1 MSNTH
6 ASTRAHTKRAH
17 LQTCAIMRNQM
28 CSRPLVPGS
37 VDVNMSCASR
47 WGWCSVDFRGVLSGV
62 SVGFGRVSAGVSV
75 GFPRGFRGGFRGGPG
90 VSGGFRK
97 VSARNSKIRGFPP
110 TQQNYA
116 KRDTFRTF
124 WPHDPLPPGGFHPQP
139 NPNIIILKGLFA
151 TIFAVRFGSVRAH

>member
-1 MSNTH
+1 MSTCH
-6 ASTRAHTKRAH
+6 AHQDGGGVRWTSAGFFRVF
-17 LQTCAIMRNQM
+17 LW
-28 CSRPLVPGS
+28 GS
-37 VDVNMSCASR
+37 AGFPR
-47 WGWCSVDFRGVLSGV
+47 GFPWGFRG
-62 SVGFGRVSAGVSV
+62 VSAGVS
-75 GFPRGFRGGFRGGPG
+75 GGVPG

-139 NPNIIILKGLFA
+139 NPNIIILKRLFA